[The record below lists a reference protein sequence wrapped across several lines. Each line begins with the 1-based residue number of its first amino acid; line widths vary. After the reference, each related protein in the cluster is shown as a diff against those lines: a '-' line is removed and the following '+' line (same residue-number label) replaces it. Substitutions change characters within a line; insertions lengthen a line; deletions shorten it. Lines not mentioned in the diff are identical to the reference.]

1 VLASGSG
8 SGSRGAPLFG
18 RSEVAEEV
26 HRTLEE
32 SRRDGTGRLLFL
44 LGQGGVGKST
54 VLRSVAT
61 TAGAHGYSVLLGRC
75 LPVETPRPF
84 ALVEDLLRAAQGLG
98 SERGGLGSD
107 GHSLPLYAA
116 VFDSAPPDARADR
129 GPGFGEAPH
138 SASEADHLLE
148 VLANPVERIDADR
161 SSLFGR
167 LTDFFK
173 ELARSAPLFVAIDDL
188 QFADE
193 SSLEFLRQLA
203 GSLGDSRIVVVATSQ
218 PLSEAPP
225 RTIALLERIAA
236 SPRLVTLWL
245 RPMTESELT
254 EFVRWLLNGRDPG
267 RDAIMRWFSQTE
279 GNPLFTEYLVRA
291 TTGFAAPGTGLTE
304 GATPDLGELLR
315 ARVRRLS
322 EGEQRVLVHAAVLG
336 KEFNFATLEV
346 ACGQEEERLSESL
359 DHLVHEGLI
368 RETGGEVYEFV
379 SERARVDVYS
389 QLTETRRRL
398 LHRKVARALLAHDG
412 ITNANLYELARQFFL
427 GRDDVTAVD
436 LNSRAADAAAR
447 AYAFD
452 TAVVHIERALECQ
465 RRIAPRDLA
474 VELRMLIELGHYH
487 DELGDLHRS
496 EEVLVDAVARA
507 RALPDDPLDLAYALL
522 GLAQTRCDVS
532 QFASARELAN
542 EAYAILTKADNKKG
556 LLAAHRALGVACWR
570 LGELGAAEEHQRAQL
585 ALAEAYGT
593 PAEHGHALI
602 DLANTYSLKGKERL
616 AETLALYET
625 AAGIFAEI
633 RNPSAEARVLMN
645 RALLHHFADQKEEA
659 LRVMTEALAAAERSR
674 SPIWIG
680 YCCLNIAQFYTER
693 GDTRNAKPMID
704 RAATFL
710 DPMGDQLA
718 HQQTTMIRGMI
729 AELDGD
735 YPAAEATY
743 QDALALA
750 RSLSLSAEIAEMLFR
765 LAELSVR
772 LGDAPRAQIYLAESR
787 EAGIGTLHADLA
799 PRVDDLARRI
809 AESPPQS

>member
-1 VLASGSG
+1 MLASGSG
-8 SGSRGAPLFG
+8 PGSRGAPLFG
-18 RSEVAEEV
+18 RPEVAEEV
-26 HRTLEE
+26 LRTLDET
-32 SRRDGTGRLLFL
+32 RRDGSGRLLFL

-54 VLRSVAT
+54 VLRSVAAS
-61 TAGAHGYSVLLGRC
+61 AGAHGYAVLLGRC

-84 ALVEDLLRAAQGLG
+84 ALVEDLLRGAQGLG
-98 SERGGLGSD
+98 GLGGLGGESAN
-107 GHSLPLYAA
+107 SLPLYAA
-116 VFDSAPPDARADR
+116 VFDSAPKDARADR
-129 GPGFGEAPH
+129 GPGFGEPPR

-148 VLANPVERIDADR
+148 VLANPVARIDADR

-167 LTDFFK
+167 LTEFFRD
-173 ELARSAPLFVAIDDL
+173 LARDAPLFIGVDDV

-193 SSLEFLRQLA
+193 SSLEFLRQLS
-203 GSLGDSRIVVVATSQ
+203 GSFADTRIVVVATSQ
-218 PLSEAPP
+218 PLAEVPP
-225 RTIALLERIAA
+225 RTISLLERLAA
-236 SPRLVTLWL
+236 SPRLLTLWL

-267 RDAIMRWFSQTE
+267 RDSVMRWFSQTE

-291 TTGFAAPGTGLTE
+291 TTGFAAPGAGLSE

-346 ACGQEEERLSESL
+346 ACDEDEERLSESL
-359 DHLVHEGLI
+359 DRLVHEGLI

-398 LHRKVARALLAHDG
+398 LHRKVARALLAYDG

-427 GRDDVTAVD
+427 GRDDAMAVD

-465 RRIAPRDLA
+465 RRIVPRDLA

-507 RALPDDPLDLAYALL
+507 RALPDDPVDLAYALL

-532 QFASARELAN
+532 QFASGRDLAN
-542 EAYAILTKADNKKG
+542 EAYEILKKLDNKKG
-556 LLAAHRALGVACWR
+556 LLAAHRSLGVAYWR
-570 LGELGAAEEHQRAQL
+570 LGELTKAEEHQRAQL
-585 ALAEAYGT
+585 ALAETVGT

-602 DLANTYSLKGKERL
+602 DLANTNARKGMEEL
-616 AETLALYET
+616 AETLALYEE
-625 AAGIFAEI
+625 AASIFAEI

-645 RALLHHFADQKEEA
+645 RAILHHFAGQSAEA
-659 LRVMTEALAAAERSR
+659 LRVMTEALGAAERSR

-680 YCCLNIAQFYTER
+680 YCSLNLAQFHTEN
-693 GDTRNAKPMID
+693 GDTKSAQPMLE
-704 RAATFL
+704 RAASLL

-718 HQQTTMIRGMI
+718 HQQTTMVRGMI
-729 AELDGD
+729 AELDAD
-735 YPAAEATY
+735 FPAAEAAF
-743 QDALALA
+743 QDALQLA
-750 RSLSLSAEIAEMLFR
+750 RELSLSAEIAEMLFR
-765 LAELSVR
+765 LSGLCLR
-772 LGDAPRAQIYLAESR
+772 LGDAPRAKLYLAEAR
-787 EAGIGTLHADLA
+787 DAGIDTFHADLA
-799 PRVDDLARRI
+799 ANVDDLAHRI
-809 AESPPQS
+809 ETAAPQG